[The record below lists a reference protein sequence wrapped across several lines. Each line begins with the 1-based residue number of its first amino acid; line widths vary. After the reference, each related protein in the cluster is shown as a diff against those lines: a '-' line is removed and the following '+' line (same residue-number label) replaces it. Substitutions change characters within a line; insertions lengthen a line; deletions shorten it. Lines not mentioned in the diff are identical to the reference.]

1 MDYSSN
7 SYYRSYKQVV
17 FTALFF
23 LVFCF
28 TQELSAKVIGIN
40 PPTLLLTAGR
50 INALPQAQR
59 ILWKQYEERSHQQG
73 KIDYALFKNEIH
85 EYKIQS
91 PIVPPESRAK
101 NVPLDKPANWYST
114 PKARRI
120 ADIIVSFQTP
130 SGGWGKNLDFTK
142 HLRAPGEFFSPYNK
156 SQYRPKSSINRYPP
170 FGGTF
175 ARDATITQLRY
186 LAQVLVAVGPD
197 QGAPYRASFLRGLDY
212 IFSAQYP
219 NGGWPQDWPLEEDY
233 HDGITYKENAMVNI
247 LNLLSDIV
255 KAKGEFAFI
264 PVSKR
269 AIAAASLKRGIQ
281 CVLATQIII
290 NGHRTVWCQQH
301 DALTLIPISA
311 RSYEMPA
318 QVSSESAQIMLFLM
332 KLPNPDPLTVS
343 AVHEAVLWFEKTKIL
358 NVAFKMDAFSGHHLI
373 SAPGQGALWARFYEI
388 GTDRPIFGDPQD
400 PGRSVHD
407 NVEDLSKKCR
417 DGYGWYRESPQKVL
431 KYYYAVWSKEH

>member
-142 HLRAPGEFFSPYNK
+142 HLRAPGEFFPPIINH
-156 SQYRPKSSINRYPP
+156 SI
-170 FGGTF
+170 
-175 ARDATITQLRY
+175 A
-186 LAQVLVAVGPD
+186 
-197 QGAPYRASFLRGLDY
+197 
-212 IFSAQYP
+212 
-219 NGGWPQDWPLEEDY
+219 
-233 HDGITYKENAMVNI
+233 
-247 LNLLSDIV
+247 LNLALI
-255 KAKGEFAFI
+255 
-264 PVSKR
+264 
-269 AIAAASLKRGIQ
+269 GI
-281 CVLATQIII
+281 LLLE
-290 NGHRTVWCQQH
+290 GH
-301 DALTLIPISA
+301 LP
-311 RSYEMPA
+311 EMR
-318 QVSSESAQIMLFLM
+318 Q
-332 KLPNPDPLTVS
+332 
-343 AVHEAVLWFEKTKIL
+343 
-358 NVAFKMDAFSGHHLI
+358 
-373 SAPGQGALWARFYEI
+373 
-388 GTDRPIFGDPQD
+388 
-400 PGRSVHD
+400 
-407 NVEDLSKKCR
+407 
-417 DGYGWYRESPQKVL
+417 
-431 KYYYAVWSKEH
+431 